1 MKQEE
6 VVSGRN
12 VVRAVLS
19 GDVHVIAAG
28 ASLLMLL
35 MLVMLVLLNAACSR
49 CSCQQNARKVTNF
62 PAF

>member
-1 MKQEE
+1 VKQEE

-28 ASLLMLL
+28 ASLHAANACDAGAAKCCMQSLL
-35 MLVMLVLLNAACSR
+35 LSAKCTQSN
-49 CSCQQNARKVTNF
+49 
-62 PAF
+62 